1 MDVFT
6 SIIIIVKME
15 ELRNNS
21 RILHPE
27 VIPITRENI
36 SETLKEQRKT
46 LPYYSKYEY
55 TVLLG
60 TRAQQLAEGSKPLSD
75 VKGLDQQSPQ
85 FIWNLAKREI
95 LEQKLPFIIH
105 RRLSNSISEYWS
117 CSELSVIW

>member
-15 ELRNNS
+15 ELRNSS